1 MRKLFL
7 TTGLL
12 SILAMPA
19 MAETKLFLGMKVG
32 FAGPVFSDD
41 VEDSID
47 DDILKS
53 DGVTITWSGVF
64 GLRFGEHS
72 SVYNG
77 GVSATLSYMPQVGHL
92 TAGPNFILE
101 DSYGNFYRVN
111 MDGKIDLTTLYFT
124 YDNYIRLSGN
134 EGRRL
139 DFVFSFGL
147 GHAWVNESVKVYGYG
162 KETMSDNGAAGVL
175 KFGLN
180 GETAVEGLGWNVS
193 LNFIGLNADDDFDLQ
208 GAYSIDFGLRHT
220 F

>member
-1 MRKLFL
+1 MRNLFL

-19 MAETKLFLGMKVG
+19 MAETKLFLGMNVG

-41 VEDSID
+41 VEDMID
-47 DDILKS
+47 EDFYKS
-53 DGVTITWSGVF
+53 DSGTGTMSGVF
-64 GLRFGEHS
+64 GLRFGERS

-77 GVSATLSYMPQVGHL
+77 GVSATLSYMPQVGHI
-92 TAGPNFILE
+92 TDGPNFVVE
-101 DSYGNFYRVN
+101 DPYGYLYYDMN
-111 MDGKIDLTTLYFT
+111 DKIDFTTLYFA

-139 DFVFSFGL
+139 DFVFSFGF
-147 GHAWVNESVKVYGYG
+147 GHSWVSESMTVYGYG
-162 KETMSDNGAAGVL
+162 KDTYSDDGGMGVL

-180 GETAVEGLGWNVS
+180 GETAVDGLDWNMN

-208 GAYSIDFGLRHT
+208 GVYSIDFGLRYT

>member
-1 MRKLFL
+1 MKKIFL

-19 MAETKLFLGMKVG
+19 MAETKFFLGANSG

-41 VEDSID
+41 VDDYIN
-47 DDILKS
+47 DDIFKS
-53 DGVTITWSGVF
+53 DSGTVAMSGVF
-64 GLRFGEHS
+64 GLRFGERS
-72 SVYNG
+72 RVYNG
-77 GVSATLSYMPQVGHL
+77 GVSATLSVMPQVGHI
-92 TAGPNFILE
+92 TDGPNCVLE
-101 DSYGNFYRVN
+101 DSYGNFYRVD

-139 DFVFSFGL
+139 DFVVSFGF
-147 GHAWVNESVKVYGYG
+147 GQGWVYESLTISGQG
-162 KETMSDNGAAGVL
+162 EETTSDTGAVGIL

-180 GETAVEGLGWNVS
+180 GETAVDGLAWNVN
-193 LNFIGLNADDDFDLQ
+193 LNFIGLNASDDSDLR
-208 GAYSIDFGLRHT
+208 GAYSIDFGLRYT

>member
-1 MRKLFL
+1 MKKLFL

-12 SILAMPA
+12 SVLTMPA
-19 MAETKLFLGMKVG
+19 MAETKFFLGANSG

-41 VEDSID
+41 VDDYIN
-47 DDILKS
+47 DDIFKS
-53 DGVTITWSGVF
+53 DSGTVAMSGVF
-64 GLRFGEHS
+64 GLRFGERS
-72 SVYNG
+72 RVYNG

-101 DSYGNFYRVN
+101 DSYGNLYRVN

-124 YDNYIRLSGN
+124 YDNYIRLSGD

-139 DFVFSFGL
+139 DFVISFGL
-147 GHAWVNESVKVYGYG
+147 GHAWVNESMTIYGYG
-162 KETMSDNGAAGVL
+162 KDTMSDNGAVGVL

-208 GAYSIDFGLRHT
+208 GAYSIDFGLRYT

>member
-1 MRKLFL
+1 MKKIFL

-12 SILAMPA
+12 SILAIPA
-19 MAETKLFLGMKVG
+19 MAETKIFLGANAG

-41 VEDSID
+41 VDDSID

-53 DGVTITWSGVF
+53 DSGTVTMSGVL
-64 GLRFGEHS
+64 GLRFGERS

-77 GVSATLSYMPQVGHL
+77 GVSATLSYMPQVGHI
-92 TAGPNFILE
+92 TDGPNFILE

-139 DFVFSFGL
+139 DFVISLGF
-147 GHAWVNESVKVYGYG
+147 GHAWVSESVKVYGYG

-180 GETAVEGLGWNVS
+180 GETAVAGLDWNVN

-208 GAYSIDFGLRHT
+208 GAYSIDFGLRYT

>member
-19 MAETKLFLGMKVG
+19 MAETKLFLGMNVG

-53 DGVTITWSGVF
+53 DGGTITWSGAF
-64 GLRFGEHS
+64 GLRFGEHN

-92 TAGPNFILE
+92 TDGPNFILE
-101 DSYGNFYRVN
+101 DYYGTYRVN
-111 MDGKIDLTTLYFT
+111 IDGKIDLTTLYFT
-124 YDNYIRLSGN
+124 YDNYIRLSGD

-139 DFVFSFGL
+139 DFVISFGL
-147 GHAWVNESVKVYGYG
+147 GHAWVNESMTIYGYG
-162 KETMSDNGAAGVL
+162 KDTMSDNGAVGVL

-208 GAYSIDFGLRHT
+208 GAYSIDFGLRYT